1 MVKSRSSREWDKRN
15 LKSLTVTVPR
25 SLAEEVD
32 LAAAEEG
39 VSRTKFIKLAIKK
52 KLEERIDEM

>member
-25 SLAEEVD
+25 SLAEEVAI
-32 LAAAEEG
+32 LAAEDG
-39 VSRTKFIKLAIKK
+39 TSRTGWVKQAIKE
-52 KLEERIDEM
+52 KLERDRRI